1 MLYPFFQKNKSIPLI
16 KQFIFSKLDITTI
29 RSSKTVSYGDTS
41 LQDLQ
46 EDYQLYIIWLRAFYT
61 KIMIK
66 ISSNNIFNS
75 TSLLKATFNYPDS
88 LKISQYQIFQASKQ
102 T

>member
-1 MLYPFFQKNKSIPLI
+1 MVYPFFQKNKSIPLI

-46 EDYQLYIIWLRAFYT
+46 EDYQLYII
-61 KIMIK
+61 
-66 ISSNNIFNS
+66 
-75 TSLLKATFNYPDS
+75 
-88 LKISQYQIFQASKQ
+88 
-102 T
+102 